1 MKPTHLKL
9 LESHLNSLRIL
20 GSEEIESFISKVKL
34 RKFRKNEY
42 LIKEGEISSELIFV
56 TKGIF
61 RTYFT
66 PSQGSVVTYGFT
78 FENNF
83 LAAYSSFITQK
94 ESGENIQAVV
104 NSEAFIIAKDQLE
117 QLANQYPGWTRFL
130 KIYSEQQYLHMERL
144 LKRVYQENAE
154 TRYVRLIKNQP
165 HYFQHLPLNHI
176 ASYLGIT
183 QRHLSRIRKGIM
195 VKEMEDSKNGKKP
208 SSSPN

>member
-1 MKPTHLKL
+1 MKPTYLKL
-9 LESHLNSLRIL
+9 LESNLKGLRIL
-20 GSEEIESFISKVKL
+20 ATEEIEAFTSQVKL
-34 RKFRKNEY
+34 RRFRKNEY
-42 LIKEGEISSELIFV
+42 LIKEGEISAELIFV

-66 PSQGSVVTYGFT
+66 PLQGSVVTNGFT

-104 NSEAFIIAKDQLE
+104 GSEALVISKDQVE
-117 QLANQYPGWTRFL
+117 QLADRYPGWTKFL
-130 KIYSEQQYLHMERL
+130 KIYSEQQYLQMERH

-154 TRYVRLIKNQP
+154 TRYVRLIENQP

-195 VKEMEDSKNGKKP
+195 VKEMAQSKNAKKIP
-208 SSSPN
+208 SSLN